1 MAPTSIELLGRGR
14 EEVIEVN
21 EGEEITL
28 ECQVEDA
35 KPVAMVRWYKNNE
48 EIHLGKRW
56 RSSQGAQNFC
66 NHSGSKWDESSF
78 FFFLPSLSKNNR
90 NECTVIMC
98 KNRGFR
104 ITLAQEMLLNTDV
117 SDCISPTSEL

>member
-66 NHSGSKWDESSF
+66 NHSGSKWNEASLY
-78 FFFLPSLSKNNR
+78 FFLFL
-90 NECTVIMC
+90 
-98 KNRGFR
+98 
-104 ITLAQEMLLNTDV
+104 
-117 SDCISPTSEL
+117 